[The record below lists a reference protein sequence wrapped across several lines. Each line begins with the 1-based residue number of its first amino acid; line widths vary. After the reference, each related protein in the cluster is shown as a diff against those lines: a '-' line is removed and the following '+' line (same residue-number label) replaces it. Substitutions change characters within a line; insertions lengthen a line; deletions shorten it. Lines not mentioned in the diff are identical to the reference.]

1 VQVPSGVFGFV
12 LLVYLI
18 MAKVKSSA
26 KAAKAEKVNFGKRKT
41 GRAAKAKN
49 KQQKPYNRQGR

>member
-1 VQVPSGVFGFV
+1 
-12 LLVYLI
+12 
-18 MAKVKSSA
+18 MAKVKTSA